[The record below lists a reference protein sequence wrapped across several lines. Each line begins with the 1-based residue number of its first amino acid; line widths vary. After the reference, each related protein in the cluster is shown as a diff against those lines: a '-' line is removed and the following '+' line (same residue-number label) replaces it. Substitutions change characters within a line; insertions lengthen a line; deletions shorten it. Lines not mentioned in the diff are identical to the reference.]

1 MNFKKK
7 YSKGTV
13 AMAMLHGVLIGV
25 AAVVVIGLLLTSTK
39 ARIADPKPLKEIPTS
54 GVVGEE
60 NPSPTGQQSL
70 NFFAKQH
77 GAFSSSEAASTF
89 INEDPALAKSAV
101 IKVNDT
107 FFVWTA
113 VGLSAEEIEVSD
125 YEGTYLK
132 SFKVDA
138 STCTAGGPGKLHEIL
153 AEKEISKIK
162 MLATGKTED
171 ADDKKTIQFRKNLT
185 AITAFTEDM
194 RIIRLHL
201 LSHYS
206 HTDEC
211 MKISF

>member
-1 MNFKKK
+1 MNFRKK

-39 ARIADPKPLKEIPTS
+39 PKVAEPAPLKEIPTS

-60 NPSPTGQQSL
+60 STSSSGQPAL
-70 NFFAKQH
+70 HFYAKQH
-77 GAFSSSEAASTF
+77 GAFSSSESASTF
-89 INEDPALAKSAV
+89 IAEDPALAKAAV
-101 IKVNDT
+101 IKVSDT
-107 FFVWTA
+107 YFVWTA
-113 VGLSAEEIEVSD
+113 VGLTEEEINVSD
-125 YEGTYLK
+125 YEGTYRK

-153 AEKEISKIK
+153 AEKEVSKIK
-162 MLATGKTED
+162 MLATDKT
-171 ADDKKTIQFRKNLT
+171 DDGDDEKTIQFRKNIT

-206 HTDEC
+206 HTEDC